1 MSKLDAYVTF
11 SLVFLIVFTMAM
23 IVIFSVSGSEPSTL
37 ITCVFA
43 TFGGEVLSCALI
55 KIFKLKEEPKKF
67 E

>member
-1 MSKLDAYVTF
+1 MSKLDAYVIF
-11 SLVFLIVFTMAM
+11 SLAFLVTFAIAM
-23 IVIFSVSGSEPSTL
+23 IVIFAVSGSEPSTL

-55 KIFKLKEEPKKF
+55 KIFKLKEGPEKF

>member
-1 MSKLDAYVTF
+1 MSKLDAYVIF
-11 SLVFLIVFTMAM
+11 SLSYLVVFAITM
-23 IVIFSVSGSEPSTL
+23 IVIFAVSGSEPSTL

-55 KIFKLKEEPKKF
+55 KIFKLKEEPEKF